1 MQGGQSWDFTLK
13 TVFSLANGISSYPQ
27 TVMKTHCAQSGA
39 APRTH
44 GSLSPAYPASP
55 RNPEHLPEEVFPV
68 VFVRIQGIRPF
79 WHDLKQIPYDYTVA
93 VTNRLKRLELTE
105 RVPEELWTEVRNTV
119 QQVVTNTIPKK

>member
-1 MQGGQSWDFTLK
+1 M
-13 TVFSLANGISSYPQ
+13 
-27 TVMKTHCAQSGA
+27 
-39 APRTH
+39 
-44 GSLSPAYPASP
+44 
-55 RNPEHLPEEVFPV
+55 

-119 QQVVTNTIPKK
+119 QEVVTKSNPSKEKCKKAKWSSEEVLQIAKKSERQRRKGKMYPTECRVSENSKER